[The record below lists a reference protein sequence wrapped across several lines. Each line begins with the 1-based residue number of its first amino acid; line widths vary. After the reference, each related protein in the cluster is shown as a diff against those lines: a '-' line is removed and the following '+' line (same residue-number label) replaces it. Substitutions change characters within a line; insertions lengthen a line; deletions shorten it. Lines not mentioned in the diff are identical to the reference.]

1 MLKLKYQPIVGFVD
15 TYTPRIMSGVMQKD
29 WQKALSGLKLIA
41 SEYIAANHLD
51 THPDIEKIGLKIPD
65 EFREIVSA
73 ALWVV
78 SQEIAENEDGN

>member
-1 MLKLKYQPIVGFVD
+1 MLKLQYQPIVGFVD

-41 SEYIAANHLD
+41 SEYIIANHLD
-51 THPDIEKIGLKIPD
+51 MHPDIEKIGLKIPD

-78 SQEIAENEDGN
+78 SQEIAENGN